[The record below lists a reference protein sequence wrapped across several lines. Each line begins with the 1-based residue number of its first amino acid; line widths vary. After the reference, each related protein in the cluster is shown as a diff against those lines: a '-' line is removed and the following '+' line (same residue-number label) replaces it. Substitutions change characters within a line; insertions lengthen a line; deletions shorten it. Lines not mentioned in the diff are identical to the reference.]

1 MPSFVEIGPLL
12 SEDFLILSMYFR
24 YFGINPLSKKACSFV
39 YLGPKCIVYHV
50 PMTHNFGL
58 EGLVRMTHNFYLNRR
73 VVGEKKDRVCIP
85 QCSVHGKYQCE

>member
-1 MPSFVEIGPLL
+1 
-12 SEDFLILSMYFR
+12 MYFR

-39 YLGPKCIVYHV
+39 YLGPKCILYHV
-50 PMTHNFGL
+50 PVTHNFGL